1 MIDEG
6 DSGSLIV
13 DEEDSVSLIVD
24 EGKSDSLVVDQED
37 SVSLIVDEGKSGSLV
52 VVQEDSVSLIVDQGE
67 SCSLVV
73 DQEDSGTAISGPPGS
88 KLSKGP
94 LVEGTSQAPY
104 MHKFSRG
111 SRACSP
117 RTFLNLDSL
126 KYHFPEFG
134 ERFYR
139 ILMVRKRH
147 CNISE
152 ALLANVFAL

>member
-24 EGKSDSLVVDQED
+24 EGKSGSLVVDQED
-37 SVSLIVDEGKSGSLV
+37 SVSLIVDQGK
-52 VVQEDSVSLIVDQGE
+52 

-73 DQEDSGTAISGPPGS
+73 YQEDGGTAISGAPGS
-88 KLSKGP
+88 KLSKAPVVEVPKAQVKRHICTSFLWGP
-94 LVEGTSQAPY
+94 EHAHSDLDL
-104 MHKFSRG
+104 
-111 SRACSP
+111 
-117 RTFLNLDSL
+117 LNLNSL

-139 ILMVRKRH
+139 ILMDRKRH

-152 ALLANVFAL
+152 ANVFAL